1 MIVASVLDDS
11 ITDSIHASKLGPII
25 RMTSASAI
33 AATVAGSGSKVCA
46 SPFAGTIEVTSACSP
61 PTRAA
66 QSARIENEATTRS
79 ELPWAAAPRVRV
91 AHGAASVRV
100 AAWANPL
107 RERRLVVRLEDNV
120 MRGESLMAAR
130 VGIS

>member
-1 MIVASVLDDS
+1 MWSRMPMIAASVLDDS

-91 AHGAASVRV
+91 AHGRSEEHTSE
-100 AAWANPL
+100 L
-107 RERRLVVRLEDNV
+107 QSRENLVCRLLLEKKK
-120 MRGESLMAAR
+120 A
-130 VGIS
+130 